1 LNVSCG
7 PFAVKFAVGY
17 LVAAR
22 ITRQKQGINNCTLTF
37 PSSRASLVEQHNA
50 SAITKAGNWITSK
63 INCLTESAN
72 MSLLFHIRIFATSY
86 PSQTSSITQT
96 PAPSIS
102 TSTAIDFSKRIDWR

>member
-1 LNVSCG
+1 LQLDIWWLPELRGRSKASTIAPNFSKLQS
-7 PFAVKFAVGY
+7 F
-17 LVAAR
+17 
-22 ITRQKQGINNCTLTF
+22 TR
-37 PSSRASLVEQHNA
+37 EQHNA
-50 SAITKAGNWITSK
+50 SAITKAGNWSTSK

-86 PSQTSSITQT
+86 PSQTPSITQA